1 VKRAAFAL
9 LLVLWPAQPA
19 LPDRLTDA
27 EFWGIV
33 SAASEPGGTFR
44 SLDITNLTSNEM
56 LFQHV
61 IPDLVA
67 RTKPGG
73 VYLGV
78 GPEQNFTYIAA
89 VRPRVA
95 IIFDVRRG
103 NLATQLMYKALFELS
118 ADRAAFV
125 SMLFSK
131 PKPQGL
137 RADATADALFAAFGQ
152 SATSDHLYRTNQA
165 ALLEH
170 LTKNHSLP
178 LGAGDVS
185 AIQTIY
191 QAFYY
196 NGFAVRSSPT
206 YWDLM
211 AATDASGVERSYL
224 ASEKAFGVVKD
235 LQSRNLII
243 PVVGDFGGPKALRWV
258 GTYLRTRHATVSA
271 FYLSNVEQYLVQDG
285 KWSAFC
291 ANVATMPLNA
301 TSTFIRSSS
310 GRGGFGRGG
319 GFVSSLGAMAEEIK
333 GCGGGRLGPPYIY
346 SPLNATVGSTLVARL
361 AGR

>member
-1 VKRAAFAL
+1 MKRAAFAL
-9 LLVLWPAQPA
+9 LLFLWPAQPA
-19 LPDRLTDA
+19 VPDRLTDA
-27 EFWGIV
+27 EFWSIV
-33 SAASEPGGTFR
+33 TDASEPGGTFR

-61 IPDLVA
+61 IPYLVA

-73 VYLGV
+73 AYLGV

-89 VRPRVA
+89 ARPRIVV
-95 IIFDVRRG
+95 IFDVRRG

-131 PKPQGL
+131 PRPQGL
-137 RADATADALFAAFGQ
+137 RADATAEALFAAFGQ
-152 SATSDHLYRTNQA
+152 SATSDQLFRANLA
-165 ALLEH
+165 ALVAH
-170 LTKNHSLP
+170 LTKTHSLP
-178 LGAGDVS
+178 LGAGDIS

-191 QAFYY
+191 QTFY
-196 NGFAVRSSPT
+196 NSGFAVRSSPT

-211 AATDASGVERSYL
+211 AATDASGAERSYL
-224 ASEKAFGVVKD
+224 ASEKAFAVLKD
-235 LQSRNLII
+235 LESRNLII

-258 GTYLRTRHATVSA
+258 GAYLRARHATVRA

-285 KWSAFC
+285 KWQAFC
-291 ANVATMPLNA
+291 ASVATMPLDA

-310 GRGGFGRGG
+310 GGGGFGRGG
-319 GFVSSLGAMAEEIK
+319 GFVSSLGAMAEDVK
-333 GCGGGRLGPPYIY
+333 SC
-346 SPLNATVGSTLVARL
+346 ARL
-361 AGR
+361 RQGYGGQAR

>member
-1 VKRAAFAL
+1 MKRAAFAL
-9 LLVLWPAQPA
+9 VLSLWPVQAA

-27 EFWGIV
+27 EFWRIV
-33 SAASEPGGTFR
+33 SDASEPGGTFR

-61 IPDLVA
+61 IPELVA

-89 VRPRVA
+89 VRPRMA
-95 IIFDVRRG
+95 IIFDIRRG

-137 RADATADALFAAFGQ
+137 RTDATADALFSAFGQ
-152 SATSDHLYRTNQA
+152 SATSDQLYRTNQA
-165 ALLEH
+165 ALLAH
-170 LTKNHSLP
+170 LTKTHSLP
-178 LGAGDVS
+178 LGAGDIS

-191 QAFYY
+191 QTFY
-196 NGFAVRSSPT
+196 NSGFAVRSSPT

-224 ASEKAFGVVKD
+224 ASEKTFGVVKD
-235 LQSRNLII
+235 LQSRNLVI
-243 PVVGDFGGPKALRWV
+243 PIVGDFGGPKALRWA
-258 GTYLRTRHATVSA
+258 GAYLRARGATVSA
-271 FYLSNVEQYLVQDG
+271 FYLSNVEQYLAQDG
-285 KWSAFC
+285 KWPAFC
-291 ANVATMPLNA
+291 GNVASMPLNA
-301 TSTFIRSSS
+301 ASTFIRSSS

-319 GFVSSLGAMAEEIK
+319 GFISSLGAMAEEVK
-333 GCGGGRLGPPYIY
+333 SC
-346 SPLNATVGSTLVARL
+346 AR
-361 AGR
+361 

>member
-1 VKRAAFAL
+1 MKRAALVL
-9 LLVLWPAQPA
+9 LLFLLPAQAA
-19 LPDRLTDA
+19 LPERLTDA
-27 EFWGIV
+27 EFWSIV
-33 SAASEPGGTFR
+33 TDASEPGGTFR
-44 SLDITNLTSNEM
+44 SLDITNLTSNEL

-61 IPDLVA
+61 IPELVS

-73 VYLGV
+73 AYLGV

-89 VRPRVA
+89 VRPRIA
-95 IIFDVRRG
+95 LIFDIRRG

-118 ADRAAFV
+118 PDRAAFV

-152 SATSDHLYRTNQA
+152 SATSDQLYRTNLA
-165 ALLEH
+165 ALITH
-170 LTKNHSLP
+170 LTKTHSLP
-178 LGAGDVS
+178 LGAGDIS
-185 AIQTIY
+185 AIYTIY
-191 QAFYY
+191 QSFYDS
-196 NGFAVRSSPT
+196 GFAVRSFPT

-224 ASEKAFGVVKD
+224 ASEKAFAILKD
-235 LQSRNLII
+235 LESRNLVI

-258 GTYLRTRHATVSA
+258 GSYLRARHATVSA

-285 KWSAFC
+285 KWQAFC
-291 ANVATMPLNA
+291 ANVAAMPIDA

-310 GRGGFGRGG
+310 GGGSLGRGG
-319 GFVSSLGAMAEEIK
+319 GFVSSLGAMAEEVK
-333 GCGGGRLGPPYIY
+333 SC
-346 SPLNATVGSTLVARL
+346 AR
-361 AGR
+361 

>member
-1 VKRAAFAL
+1 MKRAAFAL
-9 LLVLWPAQPA
+9 LLLLLPAQAA
-19 LPDRLTDA
+19 LPERLTDA
-27 EFWGIV
+27 EFWAIV
-33 SAASEPGGTFR
+33 SDASEPGGTFR

-73 VYLGV
+73 AYLGV

-89 VRPRVA
+89 VRPRMA

-118 ADRAAFV
+118 ADRATFV

-131 PKPQGL
+131 PKPPGL
-137 RADATADALFAAFGQ
+137 RPDATADALFAAFGQ
-152 SATSDHLYRTNQA
+152 SATSDELYRTNLT
-165 ALLEH
+165 ALLAH
-170 LTKNHSLP
+170 LTKTRALP
-178 LGAGDVS
+178 LGAGDIS

-191 QAFYY
+191 QTFYSY
-196 NGFAVRSSPT
+196 GYAVRSSPT

-224 ASEKAFGVVKD
+224 ASEKTFAVVKD
-235 LQSRNLII
+235 LQSRNLVI

-258 GTYLRTRHATVSA
+258 GAYLRARHATVSA

-285 KWSAFC
+285 KWQAFC
-291 ANVATMPLNA
+291 ASVATMPLDA

-319 GFVSSLGAMAEEIK
+319 GFISSLGAMAEEVRS
-333 GCGGGRLGPPYIY
+333 C
-346 SPLNATVGSTLVARL
+346 AR
-361 AGR
+361 

>member
-1 VKRAAFAL
+1 VKRAVFAL
-9 LLVLWPAQPA
+9 LLFLLPVQPA
-19 LPDRLTDA
+19 LPERLTDT

-33 SAASEPGGTFR
+33 SDASEPGGTFR
-44 SLDITNLTSNEM
+44 SLDITNLTSNET

-73 VYLGV
+73 AYLGV

-89 VRPRVA
+89 VRPRIV

-118 ADRAAFV
+118 PDRATFV

-131 PKPQGL
+131 PKPAGL
-137 RADATADALFAAFGQ
+137 AAGASADALFTAFGQ
-152 SATSDHLYRTNQA
+152 SATSDQLYRTNLA
-165 ALLEH
+165 ALLAH
-170 LTKNHSLP
+170 LTKTHSLP
-178 LGAGDVS
+178 LGGGDIG
-185 AIQTIY
+185 AIETIY
-191 QAFYY
+191 QTFY
-196 NGFAVRSSPT
+196 NSGFSVRLSPT

-211 AATDASGVERSYL
+211 AATDAQGTERSYL
-224 ASEKAFGVVKD
+224 ASEKNFAVMKD
-235 LQSRNLII
+235 LESRNLVI

-258 GTYLRTRHATVSA
+258 GNYLRTRHATVSA

-285 KWSAFC
+285 KWQAFC
-291 ANVATMPLNA
+291 ANVASMPLDA

-310 GRGGFGRGG
+310 GGGGFGRGG
-319 GFVSSLGAMAEEIK
+319 GFISSLGAMAEDVK
-333 GCGGGRLGPPYIY
+333 GC
-346 SPLNATVGSTLVARL
+346 ARS
-361 AGR
+361 R